1 MEAVYAFGCELPPSV
16 VEKMRE
22 TFAEC
27 EPYLDLQ
34 VSGQGNEQ
42 KNRTEAHKAI
52 ESISSEQLPK
62 LLEFV
67 IELTGGKNSEL
78 SSLKKQRSSSIT
90 AGSLL
95 EPYHTEKSS
104 SKTGLGL

>member
-67 IELTGGKNSEL
+67 NELTAAVE
-78 SSLKKQRSSSIT
+78 SLAAQN
-90 AGSLL
+90 LL
-95 EPYHTEKSS
+95 LDSVQEKYV
-104 SKTGLGL
+104 GMNC